1 MLTTPVSEL
10 LIVIGCAD
18 IRQLRVADLVVEVD
32 HVHDGLPAVLAFP
45 ESYQHAV
52 REELCGDN
60 GRTSH
65 SKVYQRC
72 RYHSLEK

>member
-10 LIVIGCAD
+10 LIVVGCDD

-52 REELCGDN
+52 
-60 GRTSH
+60 S
-65 SKVYQRC
+65 
-72 RYHSLEK
+72 